1 MNTLTQNSPVLR
13 VLMGAA
19 CCVIILA
26 GMKAI
31 APLLNMVLLAWLIAY
46 SITPLPN
53 WLMRKRVPSALA
65 VLITL
70 LLVVIGGTTVASL
83 LGLSIAGLIKK
94 LPTYQ
99 ADLTSLRDNLIG
111 FLSGWGID
119 LSSVKTLDIFSPSRV
134 IQLTS
139 SVLGALGQIV
149 GNTLILIFLV
159 AIFLFEFAATEQDA
173 ANGQKQPVTFL
184 SRMQT
189 ASRDVKRYVAI
200 VGGTGLIQAI
210 AMVVLLQILG
220 VDFAV
225 TWGVLFFLLNFIPA
239 VGFLLALI
247 PPAIVGLLESG
258 WVTALLVAVGYWA
271 INFVGDNILKPKF
284 LKKGLDVSILVVLLS
299 LLFWNWV
306 LGAVGAILAVP
317 LTLAIKNLL
326 EQIAAEPL
334 CPAEPSISTTSPL
347 LRPENHPTAAPDKN
361 HDQP

>member
-1 MNTLTQNSPVLR
+1 MNTFTQNSPVLR

-70 LLVVIGGTTVASL
+70 FLVVVGGLTVASL
-83 LGLSIAGLIKK
+83 LGLSIAGLIQK

-99 ADLTSLRDNLIG
+99 ADLTSLRDSLFG
-111 FLSGWGID
+111 FLSSRGLD
-119 LSSVKTLDIFSPSRV
+119 LSKIKSLDIFSPSRL

-139 SVLGALGQIV
+139 TVLGGLGQLV

-159 AIFLFEFAATEQDA
+159 AVFLFEFAATEKDA
-173 ANGQKQPVTFL
+173 ANGHKPPVSVL
-184 SRMQT
+184 SRMQK
-189 ASRDVKRYVAI
+189 ASHDVKRYVAI

-210 AMVVLLQILG
+210 AMVVLLQLLG

-247 PPAIVGLLESG
+247 PPAIVGFLQSG
-258 WVTALLVAVGYWA
+258 WLTALLVAVGYWA

-284 LKKGLDVSILVVLLS
+284 LKKGLDVSLLLILLS

-317 LTLAIKNLL
+317 LTLAIKNLF
-326 EQIAAEPL
+326 EQIAS
-334 CPAEPSISTTSPL
+334 EPS
-347 LRPENHPTAAPDKN
+347 EPTAIIGAAEQLSPRQEDSLGK
-361 HDQP
+361 P

>member
-1 MNTLTQNSPVLR
+1 
-13 VLMGAA
+13 MGAA

-31 APLLNMVLLAWLIAY
+31 APLLNMVLLAWLMAY
-46 SITPLPN
+46 SVTPLPN
-53 WLMRKRVPSALA
+53 WLIRKRMPSALA

-70 LLVVIGGTTVASL
+70 LLVVIGGLTVASL
-83 LGLSIAGLIKK
+83 LGLSIAGLIQK

-111 FLSGWGID
+111 FLSRWGLD
-119 LSSVKTLDIFSPSRV
+119 LSKVKSLDIFSPGRV

-139 SVLGALGQIV
+139 SLLGGLGQIV

-159 AIFLFEFAATEQDA
+159 AIFLFEFAATEQKA
-173 ANGQKQPVTFL
+173 ANGLKPDVSVL

-189 ASRDVKRYVAI
+189 ASQDVKRYVAI

-210 AMVVLLQILG
+210 AMVILLQILG

-239 VGFLLALI
+239 VGILLAMI
-247 PPAIVGLLESG
+247 PPALVGLLQSG
-258 WVTALLVAVGYWA
+258 WVTALFVVIGYWA

-284 LKKGLDVSILVVLLS
+284 LKKSLDVSIMVILLS

-326 EQIAAEPL
+326 EQIAS
-334 CPAEPSISTTSPL
+334 EPSCQADSPGPSIQSAL
-347 LRPENHPTAAPDKN
+347 PQEDSVRKT
-361 HDQP
+361 

>member
-1 MNTLTQNSPVLR
+1 MNTFTQNSPVLR

-65 VLITL
+65 VLFTL
-70 LLVVIGGTTVASL
+70 LLVVIGGLTVASL
-83 LGLSIAGLIKK
+83 LGLSIAGLIQK

-99 ADLTSLRDNLIG
+99 ADLTSLRDSVLG
-111 FLSGWGID
+111 FFSSRGFD
-119 LSSVKTLDIFSPSRV
+119 LSKMKSLDIFSPNRL

-139 SVLGALGQIV
+139 SVLSGLGQLV

-159 AIFLFEFAATEQDA
+159 AIFLFEFAATQERA
-173 ANGQKQPVTFL
+173 ADGHRSPVSVL

-189 ASRDVKRYVAI
+189 ASHDVKRYVAI

-210 AMVVLLQILG
+210 AMVILLQILG

-247 PPAIVGLLESG
+247 PPAIVGFLQSG
-258 WVTALLVAVGYWA
+258 WVTALFVVIGYWA

-284 LKKGLDVSILVVLLS
+284 LKKGLDVSILVILLS

-317 LTLAIKNLL
+317 LTLAIKNLF
-326 EQIAAEPL
+326 EQIASESPQPAAGLGTTANPSLPPEDPL
-334 CPAEPSISTTSPL
+334 RTV
-347 LRPENHPTAAPDKN
+347 
-361 HDQP
+361 

>member
-1 MNTLTQNSPVLR
+1 
-13 VLMGAA
+13 MGAA

-31 APLLNMVLLAWLIAY
+31 APLLNMVLLAWLMAY

-53 WLMRKRVPSALA
+53 WLTRKRVPSALA
-65 VLITL
+65 VLLTL
-70 LLVVIGGTTVASL
+70 LLVVIGGLTVASL
-83 LGLSIAGLIKK
+83 LGLSIAGLIQK

-99 ADLTSLRDNLIG
+99 ADLTSLRDSVFG
-111 FLSGWGID
+111 FLSGKGVD
-119 LSSVKTLDIFSPSRV
+119 LSEIKTLDIFSPARV

-139 SVLGALGQIV
+139 SVLGGLGQLV
-149 GNTLILIFLV
+149 GNTLLLIFLV
-159 AIFLFEFAATEQDA
+159 AIFLFEFAATEATA
-173 ANGQKQPVTFL
+173 ANGRKSPVSFL

-210 AMVVLLQILG
+210 AMVILLQILG

-239 VGFLLALI
+239 VGFLIALV

-258 WVTALLVAVGYWA
+258 WVTALLVALGYWA

-284 LKKGLDVSILVVLLS
+284 LKKSLDVSILVILLS

-317 LTLAIKNLL
+317 LTLATKNLI
-326 EQIAAEPL
+326 EQITSEPCDAAVISGRAAQPPL
-334 CPAEPSISTTSPL
+334 P
-347 LRPENHPTAAPDKN
+347 PEDSRK
-361 HDQP
+361 DQ

>member
-1 MNTLTQNSPVLR
+1 MNTFTQNSPVLR
-13 VLMGAA
+13 VLLGAA

-31 APLLNMVLLAWLIAY
+31 APLLNMVLLAWLMAY

-65 VLITL
+65 VLFTL
-70 LLVVIGGTTVASL
+70 LLVVVGGLTVASL
-83 LGLSIAGLIKK
+83 LGLSIAGLIQK
-94 LPTYQ
+94 LPSYQ
-99 ADLTSLRDNLIG
+99 ADLTTLRDNVIG
-111 FLSGWGID
+111 FLAGRGWD
-119 LSSVKTLDIFSPSRV
+119 LSKIKSLDIFSPSHL

-139 SVLGALGQIV
+139 SVLGGLGQLV
-149 GNTLILIFLV
+149 GNTLLLIFLI
-159 AIFLFEFAATEQDA
+159 AIFLFEFAATERSA
-173 ANGQKQPVTFL
+173 ANGEKSPVSFL
-184 SRMQT
+184 SRMQS

-210 AMVVLLQILG
+210 AMVILLQILG

-247 PPAIVGLLESG
+247 PPAIVGFLQSG

-284 LKKGLDVSILVVLLS
+284 LKKGLDVSIMVILLS

-317 LTLAIKNLL
+317 LTLAIKNLF
-326 EQIAAEPL
+326 EQIASEPL
-334 CPAEPSISTTSPL
+334 CPAESPG
-347 LRPENHPTAAPDKN
+347 ASA
-361 HDQP
+361 QPPLPQEDSSRKL

>member
-1 MNTLTQNSPVLR
+1 MYTFTQSSPVLR
-13 VLMGAA
+13 VLLGAA

-31 APLLNMVLLAWLIAY
+31 APLLNMVLLAWLMAY

-53 WLMRKRVPSALA
+53 WLMRKHVPSSLA

-70 LLVVIGGTTVASL
+70 LLVVIGGITVASL
-83 LGLSIAGLIKK
+83 LGLSIAGLIQR

-99 ADLTSLRDNLIG
+99 ADLTTLRDNVIG
-111 FLSGWGID
+111 FLAGRGID
-119 LSSVKTLDIFSPSRV
+119 LSMIKSLDIFSPARL

-139 SVLGALGQIV
+139 SVLGGLGQLV
-149 GNTLILIFLV
+149 GNTLILIFLI
-159 AIFLFEFAATEQDA
+159 AIFLFEFAATEQSA
-173 ANGQKQPVTFL
+173 ANGQKAPVSFL
-184 SRMQT
+184 SRMQN

-210 AMVVLLQILG
+210 AMVILLQILG

-225 TWGVLFFLLNFIPA
+225 TWGVLFFLLNFSPA

-247 PPAIVGLLESG
+247 PPAIVGLLQSG

-284 LKKGLDVSILVVLLS
+284 LKKGLDVSILVILLS

-317 LTLAIKNLL
+317 LTLAIKNLF
-326 EQIAAEPL
+326 EQIAS
-334 CPAEPSISTTSPL
+334 EPSESAASSVATAQPPL
-347 LRPENHPTAAPDKN
+347 PPEDSSRKP
-361 HDQP
+361 

>member
-1 MNTLTQNSPVLR
+1 MNTFTQNSPVLR

-53 WLMRKRVPSALA
+53 WLMRKRVPSAVA

-70 LLVVIGGTTVASL
+70 LLVVIGGLTVASL
-83 LGLSIAGLIKK
+83 LGLSIAGLIQK

-99 ADLTSLRDNLIG
+99 ADLTSLRDNVIG
-111 FLSGWGID
+111 FLSSRGVD
-119 LSSVKTLDIFSPSRV
+119 LSQIKSLDIFSPARV

-139 SVLGALGQIV
+139 SVLGGLGQLV

-173 ANGQKQPVTFL
+173 ANGHKSPVSVL

-189 ASRDVKRYVAI
+189 ASQDVKRYVAI
-200 VGGTGLIQAI
+200 VGGTGLIQAV
-210 AMVVLLQILG
+210 AMVILLQILG

-247 PPAIVGLLESG
+247 PPAIVGLLQSG
-258 WVTALLVAVGYWA
+258 WVTALFVVIGYWA

-284 LKKGLDVSILVVLLS
+284 LKKGLDVSILVILLS

-317 LTLAIKNLL
+317 LTLAIKNLF
-326 EQIAAEPL
+326 EQIASEPS
-334 CPAEPSISTTSPL
+334 CPAESPCAFAQPSLPQEDSS
-347 LRPENHPTAAPDKN
+347 RKS
-361 HDQP
+361 

>member
-1 MNTLTQNSPVLR
+1 MNTFTQNSPVLR

-31 APLLNMVLLAWLIAY
+31 ASLLNMVLLAWLVAY

-53 WLMRKRVPSALA
+53 WLMRRRVPSALA
-65 VLITL
+65 VIITL
-70 LLVVIGGTTVASL
+70 LLVVIGGLTVASL
-83 LGLSIAGLIKK
+83 LGLSIAGLIQK

-99 ADLTSLRDNLIG
+99 ADLTSLRDNIIG
-111 FLSGWGID
+111 FLSSKGLD
-119 LSSVKTLDIFSPSRV
+119 LSRIKSLDIFSPGRV
-134 IQLTS
+134 IQFTS
-139 SVLGALGQIV
+139 SVLGGLGQLV

-159 AIFLFEFAATEQDA
+159 AIFLFEFAATEKSSA
-173 ANGQKQPVTFL
+173 SGHKSPASVL

-189 ASRDVKRYVAI
+189 ASQDVKRYVAI

-210 AMVVLLQILG
+210 AMVILLQILG
-220 VDFAV
+220 VDFAL
-225 TWGVLFFLLNFIPA
+225 TWGVLFFFLNFIPA

-247 PPAIVGLLESG
+247 PPAIVGLLQSG
-258 WVTALLVAVGYWA
+258 WVTALLVVIGYWA

-284 LKKGLDVSILVVLLS
+284 LKKGLDVSIMAIVLS

-317 LTLAIKNLL
+317 LTLAIKNLF
-326 EQIAAEPL
+326 EQVTS
-334 CPAEPSISTTSPL
+334 EPSELGAIVGAAAQPSL
-347 LRPENHPTAAPDKN
+347 APEAPIRK
-361 HDQP
+361 P

>member
-1 MNTLTQNSPVLR
+1 MNTFTQNSPVLR
-13 VLMGAA
+13 VLLGAA

-31 APLLNMVLLAWLIAY
+31 APLLNMVLLAWLMAY
-46 SITPLPN
+46 SITPFPN

-70 LLVVIGGTTVASL
+70 LLVVIGGITVASL
-83 LGLSIAGLIKK
+83 LGLSIAGLIQQ

-99 ADLTSLRDNLIG
+99 ADLTALRDNVIG
-111 FLSGWGID
+111 FLAGRGID
-119 LSSVKTLDIFSPSRV
+119 LSKIKTLDIFSPGRL

-139 SVLGALGQIV
+139 SVLGGLGQLV
-149 GNTLILIFLV
+149 GNTILLIFLV
-159 AIFLFEFAATEQDA
+159 AIFLFEFAATEEHA
-173 ANGQKQPVTFL
+173 ANGQKSSVSFL

-200 VGGTGLIQAI
+200 VGGTGLVQAI
-210 AMVVLLQILG
+210 AIVILLQILG

-247 PPAIVGLLESG
+247 PPAVVGLLQSG

-306 LGAVGAILAVP
+306 LGAIGAILAVP
-317 LTLAIKNLL
+317 LTLAIKNLI
-326 EQIAAEPL
+326 EQIASEPAG
-334 CPAEPSISTTSPL
+334 PVTSSG
-347 LRPENHPTAAPDKN
+347 PTAQHPVPPEGSHEK
-361 HDQP
+361 P

>member
-1 MNTLTQNSPVLR
+1 MNSFSQNSPVLR
-13 VLMGAA
+13 ILMGAA

-31 APLLNMVLLAWLIAY
+31 APLLNMVLLAWLMAY

-70 LLVVIGGTTVASL
+70 LLVVIGGLTVASL
-83 LGLSIAGLIKK
+83 LGLSIAGLIQK

-99 ADLTSLRDNLIG
+99 ADLTALRDNIIA
-111 FLSGWGID
+111 FLGARGMD
-119 LSSVKTLDIFSPSRV
+119 LSKIKSLDIFSPSRV

-139 SVLGALGQIV
+139 SVLGGLGQLV
-149 GNTLILIFLV
+149 GNTLILIFLI
-159 AIFLFEFAATEQDA
+159 AIFLFEFAATEQSA
-173 ANGQKQPVTFL
+173 ANGEKSPVSVL

-210 AMVVLLQILG
+210 AMVILLQILG

-247 PPAIVGLLESG
+247 PPAIVGLLQSG

-284 LKKGLDVSILVVLLS
+284 LKKGLDVSILLVLLS

-317 LTLAIKNLL
+317 LTLAIKNLF
-326 EQIAAEPL
+326 EQIAS
-334 CPAEPSISTTSPL
+334 EPSESAASLVATAQPSLT
-347 LRPENHPTAAPDKN
+347 PEDSSRKP
-361 HDQP
+361 

>member
-1 MNTLTQNSPVLR
+1 MNSFIQNSPVLR

-31 APLLNMVLLAWLIAY
+31 APLLNTVLLAWLIAY

-70 LLVVIGGTTVASL
+70 LLVVIGGLTVASL
-83 LGLSIAGLIKK
+83 LGISIAGLIQK

-99 ADLTSLRDNLIG
+99 ADLTSMRDNVIG
-111 FLSGWGID
+111 FLSSRGLD
-119 LSSVKTLDIFSPSRV
+119 LSKIKSLDIFSPTRL

-139 SVLGALGQIV
+139 SVLGGLGQLL

-159 AIFLFEFAATEQDA
+159 AIFLFEFAATEKDA
-173 ANGQKQPVTFL
+173 ANGHTSPVSVL

-189 ASRDVKRYVAI
+189 ASQDVKRYVAI

-210 AMVVLLQILG
+210 AMVILLQILG

-247 PPAIVGLLESG
+247 PPAIVGFLQSG
-258 WVTALLVAVGYWA
+258 WVTALLVAIGYWA

-284 LKKGLDVSILVVLLS
+284 LKKGLDVSILLILLS

-317 LTLAIKNLL
+317 LTLAIKNLF
-326 EQIAAEPL
+326 EQIAS
-334 CPAEPSISTTSPL
+334 EPSVPVAGL
-347 LRPENHPTAAPDKN
+347 GPTA
-361 HDQP
+361 QPPMPPEDSGRKP

>member
-1 MNTLTQNSPVLR
+1 MNSFTQNSPVLR
-13 VLMGAA
+13 ILMGAA

-31 APLLNMVLLAWLIAY
+31 APLLNMVLLAWLMAY

-70 LLVVIGGTTVASL
+70 LLVVIGGLTVASL
-83 LGLSIAGLIKK
+83 LGLSIAGLIQK

-99 ADLTSLRDNLIG
+99 ADLTSLRDNVFG
-111 FLSGWGID
+111 FLASRGWD
-119 LSSVKTLDIFSPSRV
+119 LSKIKSLDIFSPRSL
-134 IQLTS
+134 IQYTS
-139 SVLGALGQIV
+139 SVLGGLGQLV
-149 GNTLILIFLV
+149 GNTLLLIFLI
-159 AIFLFEFAATEQDA
+159 AIFLFEFAATEKNA
-173 ANGQKQPVTFL
+173 ANGQESPVSVL

-189 ASRDVKRYVAI
+189 ASRDVKRYIAI

-210 AMVVLLQILG
+210 AMVILLQILG

-239 VGFLLALI
+239 VGFLFALM
-247 PPAIVGLLESG
+247 PPAIVGFLQSG
-258 WVTALLVAVGYWA
+258 WVTALLVVIGYWA

-284 LKKGLDVSILVVLLS
+284 LKRGMDVSILVILLS

-317 LTLAIKNLL
+317 LTLALKNLFD
-326 EQIAAEPL
+326 QIASEPS
-334 CPAEPSISTTSPL
+334 CPAAISGSTTQPAL
-347 LRPENHPTAAPDKN
+347 PPEDSHEKP
-361 HDQP
+361 

>member
-1 MNTLTQNSPVLR
+1 MNTFTQNSPVLR

-65 VLITL
+65 VLFTL
-70 LLVVIGGTTVASL
+70 LLVVIGGLTVASL
-83 LGLSIAGLIKK
+83 LGLSIAGLIQK

-99 ADLTSLRDNLIG
+99 ADLTSLRDSVIAFFSSRG
-111 FLSGWGID
+111 FD
-119 LSSVKTLDIFSPSRV
+119 LSQIKSLDIFSPNRL

-139 SVLGALGQIV
+139 SVLGGLGQLV

-159 AIFLFEFAATEQDA
+159 AIFLFEFAATQEGA
-173 ANGQKQPVTFL
+173 ANGHKPPVSVL

-189 ASRDVKRYVAI
+189 ASHDVKRYVAI

-247 PPAIVGLLESG
+247 PPAIVGFLQSG
-258 WVTALLVAVGYWA
+258 WVTVLFVVIGYWA

-284 LKKGLDVSILVVLLS
+284 LKKGLDVSILVILLS

-317 LTLAIKNLL
+317 LTLAIKNLF
-326 EQIAAEPL
+326 EQIAAEPSP
-334 CPAEPSISTTSPL
+334 PATGFGPAANPP
-347 LRPENHPTAAPDKN
+347 LRPEDSVRKA
-361 HDQP
+361 